1 MAITSVEQEYEFTER
16 RHNYKTNTETTY
28 RGQGQPIDIR
38 KSNDNFKDGKLKC
51 FICNKY
57 RHMANKYWSKK
68 KEDK

>member
-1 MAITSVEQEYEFTER
+1 MAITSVEQEYKFTER
-16 RHNYKTNTETTY
+16 RHNYKINTETTY